1 MIVPSF
7 SLFTQVSGKKAELIA
22 RLEELSSSA
31 SIAGGGGMG
40 AGEDEE

>member
-7 SLFTQVSGKKAELIA
+7 FLFVTQVSGKKAELIA

-31 SIAGGGGMG
+31 SIAGGGMG